1 MRTLNVVGLAES
13 GAHLLCEDTETGEQF
28 AVPGEQLR
36 SAAGA
41 YRERQREQH
50 SQQVRPGGTQE
61 VAVPTPLSPREIQTR
76 IRLGESLDEV
86 AAAAGCDPA
95 RIEKYAYPVLMERSV
110 MAERARAAD
119 VIVGGAP
126 IKESIERVA
135 TRTLAARGQAADL
148 RWDAHRA
155 EDGGWLLVL
164 GWSAGHSENLARFR
178 YHPAASGSAVGTVA
192 ALDDAAADLVEPAPQ
207 PLRTVVEE
215 GVAEPAAPRNPLLL
229 PELPVATPAPAAQP
243 ALPGTGA
250 GAADNPAPRGNK
262 VAAALAHHAVPT
274 PSAEAPAQAIP
285 ASLRGR
291 PDGRR
296 STGKPAMPSW
306 EDVLLGVRS
315 SG

>member
-135 TRTLAARGQAADL
+135 TRTLTARGQAADL

-215 GVAEPAAPRNPLLL
+215 AVAEPAAPRNPLLL
-229 PELPVATPAPAAQP
+229 PELPVATPAPAAPQP
-243 ALPGTGA
+243 TLPGTGA
-250 GAADNPAPRGNK
+250 EAADNPAPRRNK

-274 PSAEAPAQAIP
+274 PSADSSCAGDPCCAP
-285 ASLRGR
+285 
-291 PDGRR
+291 
-296 STGKPAMPSW
+296 
-306 EDVLLGVRS
+306 RS
-315 SG
+315 SGDRQAGDAVLGGRAARGALVR